1 MRCILLVL
9 DGLGDK
15 GHTAFEGKTPLQI
28 ASTPNL
34 DRLASLGMNGLYHSY
49 LQGTAMPSELAHFL
63 MFGYD
68 IESFPGR
75 GIIEAIG
82 EDIPI
87 ERGEVALLARI
98 FSVSLRDGELVLRK
112 ENPTLDDTTCQILQE
127 AIKTY
132 AHDDIEIEFIPTRG
146 IQGIL
151 VVRGNVSAAITD
163 SNPIYEERPLMEVT
177 PFEDRKEEKGAVKT
191 AAVLNRYLRW
201 CYRQL
206 SAHPLNQ
213 ERSRKGLLPIN
224 AVGTQR
230 AGMMSS
236 LLPFRE
242 KWGLKGVSVSSG
254 AMYRGLSSLLG
265 IEIEKVPETESAEN
279 DLYERLR
286 RAKAAIDA
294 DFIHVHTKATDEA
307 AHTRDPSCKKTV
319 IESLD
324 KALSYALEEI
334 IPDENILFVVTADH
348 STASAGTMI
357 HSGETVPLTMIGKYT
372 RRDDVTE
379 FNEVRC
385 AGGAL
390 GLVRGKEL
398 MYLILNFLDRGK
410 LWGLMDAPVDQ
421 PFFPGNYRTL
431 KID

>member
-1 MRCILLVL
+1 
-9 DGLGDK
+9 
-15 GHTAFEGKTPLQI
+15 
-28 ASTPNL
+28 
-34 DRLASLGMNGLYHSY
+34 MNGLYHSY

-75 GIIEAIG
+75 GVVEAIG

-87 ERGEVALLARI
+87 EPDEVALLARI
-98 FSVSLRDGELVLRK
+98 FSVSLREGELVLRK
-112 ENPTLDDTTCQILQE
+112 ENPTLDDTTCRILQD

-151 VVRGNVSAAITD
+151 VLRGNVSAAITD

-191 AAVLNRYLRW
+191 AAALNRYLRW
-201 CYRQL
+201 CYQQL

-213 ERSRKGLLPIN
+213 ERSKKGLLPIN

-230 AGMMSS
+230 AGMLSS
-236 LLPFRE
+236 LLPFRD

-307 AHTRDPSCKKTV
+307 AHTRDPAHKKTI

-324 KALSYALEEI
+324 KALAYALEEI

-348 STASAGTMI
+348 STASAGAMI

>member
-15 GHTAFEGKTPLQI
+15 GHTALEGKTPLQI
-28 ASTPNL
+28 AATPNL

-68 IESFPGR
+68 LEAFPGR
-75 GIIEAIG
+75 GVIEAIG

-87 ERGEVALLARI
+87 ESGEVALLARI
-98 FSVSLRDGELVLRK
+98 VAVSLRDGELVLRK
-112 ENPTLDDTTCQILQE
+112 ENPTLDDKTSRILQE

-132 AHDDIEIEFIPTRG
+132 AHDGIEIEFIPTKG

-151 VVRGNVSAAITD
+151 VLRGNVSASITD
-163 SNPIYEERPLMEVT
+163 SNPIHEERPLMEIV
-177 PFEDRKEEKGAVKT
+177 PFEERRDDRATVKT

-201 CYRQL
+201 CYQQL

-230 AGMMSS
+230 AGMRSS

-242 KWGLKGVSVSSG
+242 KWGLKGLSVSSG
-254 AMYRGLSSLLG
+254 AMYRGLCSLLG
-265 IEIEKVPETESAEN
+265 IAVEKVPETENAET
-279 DLYERLR
+279 DLCGRLK

-294 DFIHVHTKATDEA
+294 DFVHVHTKATDEA
-307 AHTRDPSCKKTV
+307 AHTKDPDHKKTV

-324 KALSYALEEI
+324 KALAYALEEI
-334 IPDENILFVVTADH
+334 ITDENILFVVTADH

-372 RRDDVTE
+372 RRDDVTA

-390 GLVRGKEL
+390 GVVRGKEL

-410 LWGLMDAPVDQ
+410 LWGIMDSPVNQ
-421 PFFPGNYRTL
+421 PFFPGNYRAL

>member
-1 MRCILLVL
+1 
-9 DGLGDK
+9 
-15 GHTAFEGKTPLQI
+15 
-28 ASTPNL
+28 
-34 DRLASLGMNGLYHSY
+34 
-49 LQGTAMPSELAHFL
+49 

-68 IESFPGR
+68 LEAFPGR
-75 GIIEAIG
+75 GVIEAIG

-87 ERGEVALLARI
+87 ESGEVALLARI
-98 FSVSLRDGELVLRK
+98 FSVSLRDGELLLRK
-112 ENPTLDDTTCQILQE
+112 ENPTLDEKTCRILQE

-132 AHDDIEIEFIPTRG
+132 AYDDIEIEFMPTKG
-146 IQGIL
+146 IEGIL
-151 VVRGNVSAAITD
+151 VLRGNVSASITD

-191 AAVLNRYLRW
+191 AAVLNQYLRW
-201 CYRQL
+201 CYQQL

-213 ERSRKGLLPIN
+213 ERSQKGLLPIN

-230 AGMMSS
+230 AGMKRSI
-236 LLPFRE
+236 LPFRE

-254 AMYRGLSSLLG
+254 AIYQGLCSLLG
-265 IEIEKVPETESAEN
+265 IEIEKVPETENAEI
-279 DLYERLR
+279 DLRERLK
-286 RAKAAIDA
+286 RAKAAIDS
-294 DFIHVHTKATDEA
+294 DFVHVHTKATDEA
-307 AHTRDPSCKKTV
+307 AHTRDYKKTI

-324 KALSYALEEI
+324 KALAYALEEI
-334 IPDENILFVVTADH
+334 ITDENILFVVTADH

-398 MYLILNFLDRGK
+398 MYLTLNFLDRGK
-410 LWGLMDAPVDQ
+410 LWGLMDSPVNQ
-421 PFFPGNYRTL
+421 PYFPGNYRAL
-431 KID
+431 KIH

>member
-9 DGLGDK
+9 DGLADK
-15 GHTAFEGKTPLQI
+15 GHIAFEGKTPLQI

-49 LQGTAMPSELAHFL
+49 LQGTALPSELAHFL

-75 GIIEAIG
+75 GVIEAIG
-82 EDIPI
+82 ENIPL
-87 ERGEVALLARI
+87 ERNEVALLARI
-98 FSVSLRDGELVLRK
+98 FSVSHLNGELVLRK
-112 ENPTLDDTTCQILQE
+112 ENPTLDDTTCESLQE
-127 AIKTY
+127 TIKTY
-132 AHDDIEIEFIPTRG
+132 AHDDIEIEFIPTKG

-151 VVRGNVSAAITD
+151 VLRGNVSASITD

-201 CYRQL
+201 CYQQL
-206 SAHPLNQ
+206 STHPLNE
-213 ERSRKGLLPIN
+213 ERSKKGLLPVN
-224 AVGTQR
+224 ALGTQR

-236 LLPFRE
+236 LLPFSE
-242 KWGLKGVSVSSG
+242 KWGLKGMSLSSG
-254 AMYRGLSSLLG
+254 AMYRGLSSLMG
-265 IEIEKVPETESAEN
+265 IETEKVSDTGNAEN
-279 DLYERLR
+279 DLYQRLQ
-286 RAKAAIDA
+286 RAKAATDA
-294 DFIHVHTKATDEA
+294 DFIHVHTKAADEA
-307 AHTRDPSCKKTV
+307 SHTRDPAYKKTT

-324 KALSYALEEI
+324 RALAYALEEI
-334 IPDENILFVVTADH
+334 IPDENILLVVTADH

-379 FNEVRC
+379 CNEVCC

-410 LWGLMDAPVDQ
+410 LWGLMDTPVNQ
-421 PFFPGNYRTL
+421 PFFPGNYRAL